1 MTRSLVLVRHGK
13 ARLAEEGQADLQ
25 RPLTSAGKHSLA
37 ASLPTELAPVRR
49 LVEEGADVVVWSS
62 PALRARQTAEIVC
75 TALGVDGYEKH
86 DILAGSDPAA
96 MFLQAQE
103 DPHKLIVLVGH
114 TPTLDKISQAS
125 CGTRMPFKPGAVCM
139 LSLDHTPDRPENL
152 RYFAQGPQ
160 VERWECAEE
169 LAHAIRK
176 TGSAVI
182 SCYHAFVDDPSGAD
196 TAHDLRVSARTL
208 RSLLIFSEPWLKG
221 KRTEKAEERLRSL
234 IRFTSRLREYDVLAD
249 VIAGLNPA
257 APELAETC
265 SALRAEEAERV
276 LDYLATHKTQKAI
289 GEMQDLTKH
298 LPWKTQVRETGIDPD
313 DLKARYKTLWEAFAE
328 RCRTLD
334 LEDTELT
341 HDIRKDAKLL
351 RYVTSTMPDLLGD
364 TAAQIGAEA
373 RAVQDRLGDLCD
385 ARANVEIIEGI
396 PAERLSET
404 AAAELV
410 RLRAQE
416 RARIDVLL
424 ATPVEEPVSL

>member
-75 TALGVDGYEKH
+75 TALCVDGYEKH

-139 LSLDHTPDRPENL
+139 LSLDNAPGRPENL

-160 VERWECAEE
+160 VERWECADE
-169 LAHAIRK
+169 LACAIRK
-176 TGSAVI
+176 TGSAVT
-182 SCYHAFVDDPSGAD
+182 SCYHAFVDDPSDAD
-196 TAHDLRVSARTL
+196 AVHDLRISIRTL
-208 RSLLIFSEPWLKG
+208 RSLLIFAEPWIKG
-221 KRTEKAEERLRSL
+221 KHAAKVEEKLRDLVRS
-234 IRFTSRLREYDVLAD
+234 TSDLREYDVLAD
-249 VIAGLNPA
+249 VIAALDPA
-257 APELAETC
+257 AHELAEACATM
-265 SALRAEEAERV
+265 RAEEAERV
-276 LDYLATHKTQKAI
+276 LDFFATQKSQKAI
-289 GEMQDLTKH
+289 GDLQDLTKH
-298 LPWKTQVRETGIDPD
+298 LPWKGQVKASGIEPEA
-313 DLKARYKTLWEAFAE
+313 LAERYRSLWEAFAE

-334 LEDTELT
+334 LKDTELT

-351 RYVTSTMPDLLGD
+351 RYVTRALPDLLGD